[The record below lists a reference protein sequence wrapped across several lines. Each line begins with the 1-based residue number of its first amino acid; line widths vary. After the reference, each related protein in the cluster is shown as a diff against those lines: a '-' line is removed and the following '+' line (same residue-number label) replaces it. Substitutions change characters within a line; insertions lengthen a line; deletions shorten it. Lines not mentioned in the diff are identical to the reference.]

1 MIISKKTPQQKT
13 YSLKN
18 TAIYFSN
25 HKKNAVNTKYNQ
37 YRKYFFTLKK
47 GFMYLTKRLLLW
59 RCIV

>member
-25 HKKNAVNTKYNQ
+25 DKINTVNTKYNQ
-37 YRKYFFTLKK
+37 Y
-47 GFMYLTKRLLLW
+47 
-59 RCIV
+59 